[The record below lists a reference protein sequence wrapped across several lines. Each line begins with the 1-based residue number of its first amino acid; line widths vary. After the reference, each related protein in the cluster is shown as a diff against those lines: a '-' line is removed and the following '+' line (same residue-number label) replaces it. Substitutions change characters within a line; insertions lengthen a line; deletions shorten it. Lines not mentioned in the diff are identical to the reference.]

1 VRAVAACGSAP
12 APLRAEY
19 GVLGR
24 PQRARD
30 RVALRR
36 LGALPV
42 SGILPAGIRY
52 LGAAAS
58 ARRGPRQLLDRQRPV
73 AAGDA
78 VRAGLDDHERNRAAY
93 GGKLHQGHDL
103 RARAMQGIQFT
114 QFGGPEVLELVEL
127 PDPEPGPG
135 QIRVAVRA
143 TGVNP
148 IDWKVRSGAM
158 GGDLPRRTGQEVA
171 GVVDKLG
178 DGVTGVEVGEPV
190 FGAAAGGGG
199 AAQLA
204 LVESYARM
212 PEGLDFA
219 DAAALPV
226 AVETAVRTLDVL
238 GVGGGQTIVINGA
251 SGSVGISA
259 VQCARARG
267 ARVIGTASAANQD
280 YVREFGAE
288 PTTYGDGLVARVRA
302 LASDGVDRAL
312 DASGGGMLP
321 ALVELTGSP
330 ERVVTIA
337 DYAGAEKTG
346 VPFSGGMGTARAWH
360 ALADVAQL
368 IQDGRF
374 RLPVAQKF
382 PLADIAEAHRISES
396 GHPRGKL
403 VLVVSEG

>member
-1 VRAVAACGSAP
+1 
-12 APLRAEY
+12 
-19 GVLGR
+19 
-24 PQRARD
+24 
-30 RVALRR
+30 
-36 LGALPV
+36 
-42 SGILPAGIRY
+42 
-52 LGAAAS
+52 
-58 ARRGPRQLLDRQRPV
+58 
-73 AAGDA
+73 
-78 VRAGLDDHERNRAAY
+78 
-93 GGKLHQGHDL
+93 
-103 RARAMQGIQFT
+103 MQGIQFT
-114 QFGGPEVLELVEL
+114 EFGGPEVLELVEL

-178 DGVTGVEVGEPV
+178 DGVTGVEVGESV

-212 PEGLDFA
+212 PQGLDFA
-219 DAAALPV
+219 GAAALPV
-226 AVETAVRTLDVL
+226 AVETAVRTLDAL

-288 PTTYGDGLVARVRA
+288 PTTYGDGLVQRVRA

-337 DYAGAEKTG
+337 DYAGAEQTG
-346 VPFSGGMGTARAWH
+346 VTFSGGMGTERAWH
-360 ALADVAQL
+360 ALNDVAQL
-368 IQDGRF
+368 IEDGRF
-374 RLPVAQKF
+374 RLPVAQTF
-382 PLADIAEAHRISES
+382 PLADIAEAHRISET

-403 VLVVSEG
+403 VLIVSEG